1 MRTIFGCTALA
12 LLFGL
17 LGCGKSP
24 DVPPDP
30 GPPPLEW
37 SNDMQTLA
45 DGNNRFA
52 CDLYGKLREDE
63 KGNLFF
69 SPYSVHTALSMTA
82 TGAKGNTRA
91 EMVKVLHLPA
101 DEGKVLA
108 SGDLGRF
115 YGHPRTDYEFSVAN
129 ALWGQKGFPWRPE
142 WLAVQNDRFGA
153 GFQEADFAAN
163 PDAERQRINRWVEE
177 KTRDKIK
184 ELLEPPH
191 VTSRTTI
198 VLTNAIYFKGK
209 WAEQFDP
216 KKTRD
221 GTFRLAD
228 GTTKTVP
235 MMRKSE
241 GKFRYGR
248 TDDKANWDDGVQ
260 ILELP
265 YKGDELA
272 MVVILPPKPDGLR
285 AVEKQLTAENL
296 TKWLGGLKDL
306 ELDVSLPRFRMET
319 KAELIKKLIAL
330 GMIDAFD
337 GNADFTGMST
347 TSPGFISAVVHKA
360 FVDVNEEGTE
370 AAATAVVIGELSS
383 DRVKPSFVADHPF
396 LFLIRDVKH
405 GTILFLG
412 RVEKP

>member
-37 SNDMQTLA
+37 SNDMQAVA

-52 CDLYGKLREDE
+52 CDLYGKLHEE
-63 KGNLFF
+63 KKGNLFF

-115 YGHPRTDYEFSVAN
+115 YGHPRADYEFSVAN
-129 ALWGQKGFPWRPE
+129 ALWGRKGFPWRPE

-153 GFQEADFAAN
+153 GFQEADFAK
-163 PDAERQRINRWVEE
+163 DHEAERLRINRWVEE

-184 ELLEPPH
+184 ELLEPKILDEG
-191 VTSRTTI
+191 TTM

-216 KKTRD
+216 KNTRD
-221 GTFRLAD
+221 GRFRLAD
-228 GTTKTVP
+228 GTSTAVP
-235 MMRKSE
+235 MMHKAKS
-241 GKFRYGR
+241 KVRYGR
-248 TDDKANWDDGVQ
+248 TDEKANWDDGVQ

-272 MVVILPPKPDGLR
+272 MVVILPPNPDGLH

-296 TKWLGGLKDL
+296 TKWLGGLTDL

-319 KAELIKKLIAL
+319 KAELKKKLIAL

-347 TSPGFISAVVHKA
+347 ISPGFISAVVHKA

-370 AAATAVVIGELSS
+370 AAAATAVVLS
-383 DRVKPSFVADHPF
+383 RGARREFVADHPF